1 MQKTRIISLAR
12 PLTFAWALAALP
24 TVALT
29 DHGSYYSKDQTPGEV
44 SYSYV
49 RCGYGR
55 GAGRGAGRGTGAGTG
70 AGTGEFKGLDTDLYG
85 GIASL
90 AVADYVYL
98 AAFYARAEVDAER
111 DYLDPEI

>member
-1 MQKTRIISLAR
+1 M
-12 PLTFAWALAALP
+12 
-24 TVALT
+24 ALT

-55 GAGRGAGRGTGAGTG
+55 GAG
-70 AGTGEFKGLDTDLYG
+70 EFKGLDTDLYS

>member
-55 GAGRGAGRGTGAGTG
+55 GAGRGAG
-70 AGTGEFKGLDTDLYG
+70 TGEFKGLDTDLYG

>member
-55 GAGRGAGRGTGAGTG
+55 GAG
-70 AGTGEFKGLDTDLYG
+70 TGEFKGLDTDLYG